1 MKTILIF
8 DLDGTLIQSS
18 EYLDHMISEYLETHY
33 HADPEA
39 VRYYFSSTKGT
50 ALPIQI
56 QTFLQ
61 IEAEEA
67 QNIANTLFAQ
77 FQQAEMGR
85 FFPGVIEIIKRLAQN
100 YTLLLSTGN
109 STSFARSNLQIGGI
123 EHCFAEILG
132 SESIPKGSDHLA
144 YFEKKLKNPDLK
156 QQAIFIGDGSK
167 DRLIAQ
173 EAGMPFIHVDSYGER
188 EHSDQY
194 RISSVALIEW
204 VLADIQQE

>member
-56 QTFLQ
+56 QTFLH

-67 QNIANTLFAQ
+67 QHIANTLFAQ
-77 FQQAEMGR
+77 FQQGEMGR
-85 FFPGVIEIIKRLAQN
+85 FFPGVIEVIKRLAQN

-109 STSFARSNLQIGGI
+109 STAFARSNLQSGGI
-123 EHCFAEILG
+123 EDCFAEILG
-132 SESIPKGSDHLA
+132 SERIPKGSEHLE
-144 YFEKKLKNPDLK
+144 YFIHKLDLP
-156 QQAIFIGDGSK
+156 QLREQAIFIGDGSK

-173 EAGMPFIHVDSYGER
+173 EAGMPFIHIDSYGEQ
-188 EHSDQY
+188 EYQDQY
-194 RISSVALIEW
+194 HISSVALIE
-204 VLADIQQE
+204 